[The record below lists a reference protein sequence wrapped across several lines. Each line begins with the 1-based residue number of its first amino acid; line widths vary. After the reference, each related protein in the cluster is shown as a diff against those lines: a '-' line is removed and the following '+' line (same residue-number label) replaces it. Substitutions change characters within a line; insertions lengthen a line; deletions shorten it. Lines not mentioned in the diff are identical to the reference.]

1 LIADATSGKITHFV
15 LSKGHLLGDVDVT
28 LSISQIDRVE
38 GSTIY
43 LKLDKESIRMM
54 PAAQAR
60 RHYSKKEINV
70 LDIELVAVT
79 FDEADKA
86 DEARRILKGLGD
98 QGAIELRNM
107 AVLVKEQDGK
117 TTLKETADVDAK
129 QGALFGAVVGGVI
142 GLLGGPAGVVLGAA
156 AGAATGRVTA
166 DKIDRGF
173 SDEYLEQIQGALQ
186 PGSSALVTL
195 VEGALIDKVAEALAD
210 LNGQLV
216 RQQLTD
222 EIVEQLMEQGE
233 SEAGDDPQS

>member
-1 LIADATSGKITHFV
+1 
-15 LSKGHLLGDVDVT
+15 
-28 LSISQIDRVE
+28 VE
-38 GSTIY
+38 EMTIY
-43 LKLDKESIRMM
+43 LKLDKESIELM
-54 PAAQAR
+54 PAVQAR

-70 LDIELVAVT
+70 LDIQLLVVT

-86 DEARRILKGLGD
+86 DEAQRLLKPLSDKGVID
-98 QGAIELRNM
+98 LRNI

-129 QGALFGAVVGGVI
+129 HGALFGAVVGGLV

-173 SDEYLEQIQGALQ
+173 SDEYLEEVQGALQ

-195 VEGALIDKVAEALAD
+195 VEGTSVDKVAEALAD

-222 EIVEQLMEQGE
+222 VVVEQLVEQGK
-233 SEAGDDPQS
+233 SETDDDLQS

>member
-1 LIADATSGKITHFV
+1 
-15 LSKGHLLGDVDVT
+15 
-28 LSISQIDRVE
+28 
-38 GSTIY
+38 
-43 LKLDKESIRMM
+43 M
-54 PAAQAR
+54 
-60 RHYSKKEINV
+60 

-86 DEARRILKGLGD
+86 DEARRILKDLGD

-107 AVLVKEQDGK
+107 AVLVKEQDGE

-142 GLLGGPAGVVLGAA
+142 GLLGGPAGVVLGAE

-233 SEAGDDPQS
+233 SEAGDDSQS